1 MNKLYVIVRRDL
13 SKSQQAVQAGH
24 AVAQFLIDCPNSGWT
39 NGTLVYLKGPNGHD
53 EIMQFYQY
61 MYKKESQWIMPFYE
75 PDIDNEMTA
84 FAILEPK
91 NNISDALRDMPLV

>member
-39 NGTLVYLKGPNGHD
+39 NGTLVYLRGPEGHEGLMD
-53 EIMQFYQY
+53 LFTDVSYIEPDYLR
-61 MYKKESQWIMPFYE
+61 PFYE
-75 PDIDNEMTA
+75 PDIGNEVTA
-84 FAILEPK
+84 FAVLETK
-91 NNISDALRDMPLV
+91 SAISNFFADHQLV